1 MVTCCEMFS
10 VDVLPLPPSHA
21 FHDPVRAGRLVL
33 FVIGPDVPVQP
44 TAPDSKPGLARRLLP
59 DGGVVVGE
67 AAEQRGA
74 SDPSRLVR
82 EFKRRVGDPV
92 PLVVGGAPY
101 SAQAR
106 PVSQ

>member
-1 MVTCCEMFS
+1 MNYRLGVDLGTTYTAAAVGVDGRAEMLGLGIRAMQVPS
-10 VDVLPLPPSHA
+10 VVY
-21 FHDPVRAGRLVL
+21 
-33 FVIGPDVPVQP
+33 
-44 TAPDSKPGLARRLLP
+44 LLP

-92 PLVVGGAPY
+92 PLVVG
-101 SAQAR
+101 SATK
-106 PVSQ
+106 